1 MLEIQTIKKDDLPA
15 NGYVVSDAAF
25 KTIPD
30 SNNLESL
37 AALYQ
42 NSLQEASASG
52 AETVFF
58 PSLSCPSQPLLFRA
72 VSQIYHTILDFG
84 EAGSTPVQ
92 KVCIVCDNDEI
103 RNTYMV
109 VWNFYFAGTKSARMN
124 DGRWD

>member
-1 MLEIQTIKKDDLPA
+1 MLEIQTIKKEDPQID
-15 NGYVVSDAAF
+15 GYVVSDSAF

-30 SNNLESL
+30 SHNLDAL
-37 AALYQ
+37 TTLYQ
-42 NSLQEASASG
+42 NRLLDASASG

-58 PSLSCPSQPLLFRA
+58 PCLSCSSQPLLFRA
-72 VSQIYHTILDFG
+72 VSQIYRTILTFG
-84 EAGSTPVQ
+84 ETGGTSIR
-92 KVCIVCDNDEI
+92 KVCIICDNDEI